1 MSGRFIVLEGGEGA
15 GKSTL
20 AATLSDRLAA
30 TGVEVL
36 TVREP
41 GGTSAGELVRQLLH
55 LHLDPWAETFAFLVA
70 RAQLVAEVIRPALAR
85 GATVICDRYS
95 PSTYAYQG
103 HARGLDLE
111 DLRRANALATG
122 GLEPH
127 LVVFLDIDPAAGLAR
142 KHGETEAIRTGS
154 EDLSFH
160 QKVRQGY
167 LAQLAEAP
175 PGAWLHIDATLPPSR
190 VADQVLAAITA

>member
-1 MSGRFIVLEGGEGA
+1 MTGRFIVLEGGEGA
-15 GKSTL
+15 GKSSL

-30 TGVEVL
+30 TGIEVL

-41 GGTSAGELVRQLLH
+41 GGTPAGELVRQLLH

-111 DLRRANALATG
+111 ELRRANALATG

-142 KHGETEAIRTGS
+142 KHGETEAIRTGA

-167 LAQLAEAP
+167 LAQLNSAP